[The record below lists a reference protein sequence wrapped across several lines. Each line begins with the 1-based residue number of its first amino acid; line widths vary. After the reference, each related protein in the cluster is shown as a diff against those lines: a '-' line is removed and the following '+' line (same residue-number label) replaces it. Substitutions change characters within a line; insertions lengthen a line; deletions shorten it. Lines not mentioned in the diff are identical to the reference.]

1 MKISREVFRE
11 KEGINS
17 IFITRIYLSK
27 IVHHSSKD
35 PRNWT
40 SSTRRRNLVCI
51 LVVRTFSLC
60 RLDKQSIPR
69 FFLFTRKK
77 WTENI
82 TSYVFFFFFCILYK
96 LDIDVDWDDSMLG
109 QFGTLKGYI
118 KMDLSSVHA
127 LLWYFRNGQFIY
139 FLFFQFVISNCTFFG
154 RREISIWNLWSS

>member
-77 WTENI
+77 WTENHH
-82 TSYVFFFFFCILYK
+82 SHVFFFFCILYK
-96 LDIDVDWDDSMLG
+96 FDIDVDWDD
-109 QFGTLKGYI
+109 FHT
-118 KMDLSSVHA
+118 
-127 LLWYFRNGQFIY
+127 R
-139 FLFFQFVISNCTFFG
+139 T
-154 RREISIWNLWSS
+154 IWNVERIYKNGSIFRSCYLMVL